1 MAGDEAG
8 EVGTVMGRSVGDAEV
23 SVVISE
29 TGESHVTRS
38 VQEDSFAL
46 RIENQLEGRE
56 AGLPIRELLSCPRWQ
71 NGTALSSGAEALPQ
85 HK

>member
-1 MAGDEAG
+1 M
-8 EVGTVMGRSVGDAEV
+8 GDAEA

-29 TGESHVTRS
+29 TGENHVTRS
-38 VQEDSFAL
+38 VQEDNFAL

-56 AGLPIRELLSCPRWQ
+56 AGLPIRELPPCPGRE
-71 NGTALSSGAEALPQ
+71 NGTALSAGAEALPQ